1 MPFLFLFMSRRPTHV
16 TPALTPSGLARR
28 TGLVIAGLWIWLG
41 VLDALFVFFH
51 LTDRLWLA
59 TTALTVPIALVSG
72 VLFFRLGRVVE
83 QLDSSSSRGE
93 APLQADAQSTAFGSE
108 IGAGARAGVLGGLG
122 FGLHNAAGFLVAT
135 LGFSIA
141 APLDSLLVLIF
152 HLGAGVAVGVFVGV
166 VLSAWGAWTSQPA
179 GAARMASQSNWP
191 APPGRTASSVG
202 TDPARSN
209 PGWSGYSGADNSG
222 TEGRRRS

>member
-1 MPFLFLFMSRRPTHV
+1 MPFQFLFMSRRPSHV
-16 TPALTPSGLARR
+16 TLAPTPSGLARR

-41 VLDALFVFFH
+41 LLDALFVYFH

-83 QLDSSSSRGE
+83 RLNGSSSRGE
-93 APLQADAQSTAFGSE
+93 ASLQSDEQSATFGTE
-108 IGAGARAGVLGGLG
+108 IGAGARAGLLGGLG

-152 HLGAGVAVGVFVGV
+152 HLGAGVAVGIFVGV
-166 VLSAWGAWTSQPA
+166 VLSAWGAWTSQPT
-179 GAARMASQSNWP
+179 GATHAASQSNWQ
-191 APPGRTASSVG
+191 APPGRAASSVG

-209 PGWSGYSGADNSG
+209 PGWSRYSGADTPGS
-222 TEGRRRS
+222 EGRRRP